1 MTLKTTKVHVGHIGK
16 SHNVEGADT
25 HNSRETD
32 KPRAMPRAGVG
43 GVSGNVEG
51 WSVGDTQG

>member
-16 SHNVEGADT
+16 SNNVEGADT

-32 KPRAMPRAGVG
+32 KPRAGVG